1 MTARGR
7 PPRRACAS
15 VARAACVASA
25 ATTSPWPT
33 SSVAGTGRFVAA
45 AARFAIRARRRLP
58 REATMPR
65 ERCLI
70 SFRLAGVCRTCK
82 RATWP
87 AHIAADLSVYCADC
101 CEACRLDR
109 APVENPRAKT
119 ARRRTVRSA
128 RPGKGG
134 GDTGP
139 PEPGPCCAVSGPA
152 RDAASVK
159 PSEVA
164 PGRKGRAADRGPC
177 ENRLAKGPLAGAVA
191 LPGPEW
197 WGSTGRPETG
207 PPKDLSCPAGPSRR
221 RARAGELVGTSGLAA
236 TAEK

>member
-33 SSVAGTGRFVAA
+33 LCAAGSVRFAAA

-58 REATMPR
+58 REAPMPR
-65 ERCLI
+65 SACTI

-87 AHIAADLSVYCADC
+87 AHIASDLSVYCADC

-109 APVENPRAKT
+109 APVENLRAKT
-119 ARRRTVRSA
+119 ARRRAVRSA

-159 PSEVA
+159 PSEAA
-164 PGRKGRAADRGPC
+164 PRRKGRAADRGPS

-191 LPGPEW
+191 LQGPGW

-207 PPKDLSCPAGPSRR
+207 PPEALSGPAGPSWR
-221 RARAGELVGTSGLAA
+221 RARAGELVCTAGLAA